1 MHINIQPMCGISFC
15 DLMLRSAHQALGKSW
30 WLPSQPYQ
38 RSLLAS
44 PLVLIILDAIPPS
57 FAGFKIHASYLWK
70 PASFHQWWYPKMD
83 GKHAVQTL
91 KYIGGFQWES
101 PIQNSWFPRE
111 NPIQNGWFSNGKSH
125 SKWMVSNGKSHSKLL
140 VSNGKYHTKWMVSN
154 GKSHSKWLVFQ
165 WKIPFK
171 MVGSKWLVN
180 PIQNGWFLMEHL
192 IQVKIP
198 FKMDGFQWKIPF
210 KMVGFQ

>member
-91 KYIGGFQWES
+91 KYIVGFQWEN

-125 SKWMVSNGKSHSKLL
+125 SKWMVSNGKSHSK
-140 VSNGKYHTKWMVSN
+140 
-154 GKSHSKWLVFQ
+154 WLVFQ

-171 MVGSKWLVN
+171 MVGFQWNILFRLKSHSKWLVS
-180 PIQNGWFLMEHL
+180 NGKSHSKWL
-192 IQVKIP
+192 VSN
-198 FKMDGFQWKIPF
+198 GTSYS
-210 KMVGFQ
+210 G